1 MISIVRGILIGF
13 GLCFLSLTG
22 SIAVEPTAAEIFE
35 KRIQPIFKS
44 PNPSSCVECH
54 LSEVDLKDY
63 ILPDAE
69 KTYRSLR

>member
-13 GLCFLSLTG
+13 ALCFLSLTG
-22 SIAVEPTAAEIFE
+22 TIAVEPTAAEIFE

-44 PNPSSCVECH
+44 PNPSSCDCH
-54 LSEVDLKDY
+54 LSGVDIKDY